1 MINISKMILTNACEV
16 GHHRCRI
23 KCRLEFTG
31 PNLQA
36 RFYRLEIKPGAT
48 FQMIENQP
56 ATSHTSLN
64 PRVPEWVLIVL
75 ALFAVYVIWGS
86 TYLAIALA
94 VKSYPPFLMGAI
106 RFLIAGGILYSVLR
120 WQDETNLTRLEV
132 WNAARIGV
140 LMIVGS
146 VGLVTLTEFWGAP
159 SGVVATVL
167 ATVPFW
173 SGFWSSLWG
182 RQPNTLEW
190 LGMGIG
196 LLGVA
201 VLTLEHGF
209 QANPITL
216 IVFLGPACWA
226 LGSIWSQHLPMPKGM
241 MASALEMLSGGLVLG
256 AIGLFLGEYLP
267 SHPTITATLSLAYLA
282 VFGSLVAFSAYLF
295 LLGRV
300 RPALATSFAYVNPV
314 VALGLGLILGEPIG
328 INAVLALPI
337 ILTGMVLIAL
347 AQSRAKGENNEST
360 NEPRAA
366 KRPSD

>member
-1 MINISKMILTNACEV
+1 MFVISGIIAAGSKES
-16 GHHRCRI
+16 
-23 KCRLEFTG
+23 
-31 PNLQA
+31 P
-36 RFYRLEIKPGAT
+36 
-48 FQMIENQP
+48 FQMIGNQQ
-56 ATSHTSLN
+56 SHTSLH
-64 PRVPEWVLIVL
+64 PRVPEWVLIAL

-106 RFLIAGGILYSVLR
+106 RFLSAGSILYLILR
-120 WQDETNLTRLEV
+120 WQGQANPARLEL

-173 SGFWSSLWG
+173 AGLWSSLWG
-182 RQPNTLEW
+182 RQPNKLEW
-190 LGMGIG
+190 FGMGIG

-226 LGSIWSQHLPMPKGM
+226 LGSIWSQHVPMPKGM

-256 AIGLFLGEYLP
+256 VIGLILGENLP
-267 SHPTITATLSLAYLA
+267 TRPTPMATLSLAYLA
-282 VFGSLVAFSAYLF
+282 VFGSLLTYSAYLF
-295 LLGRV
+295 LLERV

-328 INAVLALPI
+328 INAQLALPI
-337 ILTGMVLIAL
+337 IMTGMVLIAL
-347 AQSRAKGENNEST
+347 AQARAKGEDNESST
-360 NEPRAA
+360 EFRSESRAA
-366 KRPSD
+366 KRTSD

>member
-1 MINISKMILTNACEV
+1 MIGNRQT
-16 GHHRCRI
+16 
-23 KCRLEFTG
+23 
-31 PNLQA
+31 
-36 RFYRLEIKPGAT
+36 
-48 FQMIENQP
+48 
-56 ATSHTSLN
+56 TSHTGLN
-64 PRVPEWVLIVL
+64 PRIPEWVLIAL

-106 RFLIAGGILYSVLR
+106 RFLVAGSILYLILR
-120 WQDETNLTRLEV
+120 WQGEANPAQLEV

-173 SGFWSSLWG
+173 AGLWSSLWG
-182 RQPNTLEW
+182 RQPNRLEW

-196 LLGVA
+196 LVGVA

-209 QANPITL
+209 QANPTTL

-226 LGSIWSQHLPMPKGM
+226 LGSIWSQHVPMPKGM
-241 MASALEMLSGGLVLG
+241 MASAVEMLSGGLVLG
-256 AIGLFLGEYLP
+256 VIGLVLGEHLP
-267 SHPTITATLSLAYLA
+267 IRPTLTATLSLAYLA

-300 RPALATSFAYVNPV
+300 RPALATSFAYINPM
-314 VALGLGLILGEPIG
+314 VALGLGLTLGEPIG
-328 INAVLALPI
+328 INALLALPI

-347 AQSRAKGENNEST
+347 AQARATRSRQ
-360 NEPRAA
+360 
-366 KRPSD
+366 

>member
-1 MINISKMILTNACEV
+1 MI
-16 GHHRCRI
+16 G
-23 KCRLEFTG
+23 
-31 PNLQA
+31 
-36 RFYRLEIKPGAT
+36 
-48 FQMIENQP
+48 NQQ
-56 ATSHTSLN
+56 SQTSLH
-64 PRVPEWVLIVL
+64 PRVPEWILIAL

-106 RFLIAGGILYSVLR
+106 RFLSAGSILYLILR
-120 WQDETNLTRLEV
+120 WQGQANPARLEL

-173 SGFWSSLWG
+173 AGLWSSLWG
-182 RQPNTLEW
+182 RQPNKLEW
-190 LGMGIG
+190 FGMGIG

-226 LGSIWSQHLPMPKGM
+226 LGSIWSQHVPMPKGM

-256 AIGLFLGEYLP
+256 VIGLLLGEDLP
-267 SHPTITATLSLAYLA
+267 TRPTLTATLSLAYLA
-282 VFGSLVAFSAYLF
+282 VFGSLLAYSAYLF
-295 LLGRV
+295 LLERV

-328 INAVLALPI
+328 INAQLALPI

-347 AQSRAKGENNEST
+347 AQARAKGEDNESSH
-360 NEPRAA
+360 ESRAA
-366 KRPSD
+366 ERTSD

>member
-1 MINISKMILTNACEV
+1 MFVISGIIAAGSKES
-16 GHHRCRI
+16 
-23 KCRLEFTG
+23 
-31 PNLQA
+31 P
-36 RFYRLEIKPGAT
+36 
-48 FQMIENQP
+48 FQMIGHQQ
-56 ATSHTSLN
+56 SHPSLH
-64 PRVPEWVLIVL
+64 PRVPEWVLIAL

-106 RFLIAGGILYSVLR
+106 RFLVAGNILYLILR
-120 WQDETNLTRLEV
+120 WQGQANPGRLEL

-173 SGFWSSLWG
+173 AGLWSSLWG
-182 RQPNTLEW
+182 RQPNKLEW
-190 LGMGIG
+190 FGMGIG
-196 LLGVA
+196 LVGVA
-201 VLTLEHGF
+201 LLSLEHGF

-226 LGSIWSQHLPMPKGM
+226 LGSIWSQHVPMPKGM

-256 AIGLFLGEYLP
+256 VIGLLLGEDLP
-267 SHPTITATLSLAYLA
+267 TRPILTATLSLAYLA
-282 VFGSLVAFSAYLF
+282 VFGSLLAYSAYLF
-295 LLGRV
+295 LLERV

-328 INAVLALPI
+328 INAQLALPI

-347 AQSRAKGENNEST
+347 AQACAKGEDNESR
-360 NEPRAA
+360 NESRAT